1 MTEQLSPTGRF
12 DRVLLATDGSEF
24 SAGAVRAGIEL
35 AQRCGTKLNVLTM
48 VLTNPE
54 YAAIAPQLEERAER
68 ESLQVIEGVKA
79 QASALGVA
87 CEGRIRHGED
97 PAREIIEEAE
107 SGHYDLII
115 MGRRGK
121 RRLARWMV
129 GHATVQVIGGAA
141 CPVLVVPRAAS
152 LPNRRILLATDG
164 SRYGDAAAAAAASLS
179 SHCRLP
185 VSVIS
190 VIKPGYSEARR
201 AEANQVVERISRL
214 LAREGLEVDGRV
226 GEGRP
231 EEVIVDTAKSVG
243 ADLIIMGSHGR
254 TGFERILLGSVSERV
269 IGLANCATLVV
280 SR

>member
-12 DRVLLATDGSEF
+12 DRVLLATDGSDF

-35 AQRCGTKLNVLTM
+35 AQRCGTNLNVLTM

-54 YAAIAPQLEERAER
+54 YAAIAPQLEERAEL
-68 ESLQVIEGVKA
+68 EALQVIEGVKT
-79 QASALGVA
+79 QADALGVT

-185 VSVIS
+185 VCVIS
-190 VIKPGYSEARR
+190 VIKPGHSEARR
-201 AEANQVVERISRL
+201 AEATQVVERISRL
-214 LAREGLEVDGRV
+214 LAREGIEVEGRV

-231 EEVIVDTAKSVG
+231 EEVIADTAKSVG

-269 IGLANCATLVV
+269 IGLADCATLVV

>member
-12 DRVLLATDGSEF
+12 DRVLLATDGSDF

-54 YAAIAPQLEERAER
+54 YAAIAPQLEERAEL
-68 ESLQVIEGVKA
+68 EALQIIEGVKT
-79 QASALGVA
+79 QADALGVT

-185 VSVIS
+185 VCVIS
-190 VIKPGYSEARR
+190 VIKPGHSEARR
-201 AEANQVVERISRL
+201 AEAAQVVERISRL
-214 LAREGLEVDGRV
+214 LAREGIEVEGRV

-231 EEVIVDTAKSVG
+231 EEVIADTAKSVG

-269 IGLANCATLVV
+269 IGLADCATLVV